1 MERALADPV
10 ANEIKLIDYYY
21 VVTEGS
27 KTAGILDG
35 LSKSG
40 VSLLAFS
47 EFPHS
52 PGKSQLDL
60 ITEDAEAL
68 AKAARDLGL
77 RLSEKKSGF
86 LVRGENRPTAMAEV
100 LARLADAHIGA
111 TAVQAISAGAGRFG
125 ALLWVKPP
133 EVSEAAAVL
142 GASAHGGAAAHDA
155 VDESSEESFPASDAP
170 AWAQPGQ

>member
-68 AKAARDLGL
+68 AKAARLQMPLSKDLREFVEL
-77 RLSEKKSGF
+77 LDSNRVEY
-86 LVRGENRPTAMAEV
+86 LVV
-100 LARLADAHIGA
+100 
-111 TAVQAISAGAGRFG
+111 
-125 ALLWVKPP
+125 
-133 EVSEAAAVL
+133 
-142 GASAHGGAAAHDA
+142 GASLFSTMG
-155 VDESSEESFPASDAP
+155 SPAIRAI
-170 AWAQPGQ
+170 

>member
-1 MERALADPV
+1 MPMAD
-10 ANEIKLIDYYY
+10 EIKLFDYYY
-21 VVTEGS
+21 VVIEGS
-27 KTAGILDG
+27 QTPGILET

-40 VSLLAFS
+40 VSLVAFS

-68 AKAARDLGL
+68 AKATRDMGL

-86 LVRGENRPTAMAEV
+86 LVRGENQPSAMAAV
-100 LARLADAHIGA
+100 LTRLADAHIPV
-111 TAVQAISAGAGRFG
+111 TAIQAISAGGGRFG
-125 ALLWVKPP
+125 ALIWVKQTDVPT
-133 EVSEAAAVL
+133 AAATL
-142 GASAHGGAAAHDA
+142 GASAYGRNPPYDV

-170 AWAQPGQ
+170 AWR